1 MITKERFNRIAALAL
16 PIIGGMLSQNIL
28 NLVDT
33 AMVGVLGPT
42 ALAAVGVGS
51 FANYMA
57 IAAILGL
64 SSSVQ
69 AMASPRKGEGRENEM
84 AIPLNGGLF
93 LAFAIGLPLSVT
105 LIAFAPSIYPIINSD
120 PAVIAEG
127 VPYFEAR
134 LLGMVAVGMNFSF
147 RGYFTGVSMAGLY
160 LKTLLIMHL
169 ANVLLNYGLIFGNF
183 GLPELGAEGAG
194 LGTSL
199 SLYLGTVIYT
209 IFAFRHARERGF
221 LTRIPSRETMATM
234 MRIALP
240 NAVQQFLFATGFTVF
255 FWIVGQV
262 GTDELAASHVMV
274 TLILVGLLPGMGLGL
289 AALTLVGESLGR
301 KDPDEATRWGWD
313 VSKIAMISLT
323 LIGFP
328 AVVAPDLVLS
338 AFIHEPRVVDMAR
351 LPIQLI
357 GASMVFEGLGTVLLN
372 ALLGAGAAR
381 SVMSVAVGTQWLIG
395 LPLAWFLGPYLGL
408 GLLWVWAANAGYRI
422 LQTAVFVGLWHRGKW
437 ATIKL

>member
-1 MITKERFNRIAALAL
+1 MVTRERLARIAALSL
-16 PIIGGMLSQNIL
+16 PIIGGMLSQNVL

-57 IAAILGL
+57 IAAIIGL

-69 AMASPRKGEGRENEM
+69 AMASRRKGEGREDEM

-93 LAFAIGLPLSVT
+93 LALVLGLPLSFV
-105 LIAFAPSIYPIINSD
+105 LIAFAPSLYPLINSD

-147 RGYFTGVSMAGLY
+147 RGYFTGVSLAGLY

-169 ANVLLNYGLIFGNF
+169 ANVVLNYGLIFGNF
-183 GLPELGAEGAG
+183 GLPQLGAEGAG

-209 IFAFRHARERGF
+209 VFALRHARARGF
-221 LTRIPSRETMATM
+221 MSRIPSKDTMATM
-234 MRIALP
+234 LRLALP
-240 NAVQQFLFATGFTVF
+240 SAVQQFLFATGFTAF

-262 GTDELAASHVMV
+262 GTDELAASHVII
-274 TLILVGLLPGMGLGL
+274 TLILVAILPGMGLGL
-289 AALTLVGESLGR
+289 AALTLVGESLG
-301 KDPDEATRWGWD
+301 KGQPDDAARWGWD
-313 VSKIAMISLT
+313 VTKVGMVALG
-323 LIGFP
+323 LVGLP
-328 AVVAPDLVLS
+328 AILVPDWVL
-338 AFIHEPRVVDMAR
+338 AGFIHDSHVMDLAR
-351 LPIQLI
+351 LPLQLA
-357 GASMVFEGLGTVLLN
+357 GASMIFEALGLVLLN

-381 SVMSVAVGTQWLIG
+381 AVMSVSVGAQWLIG
-395 LPLAWFLGPYLGL
+395 LPLAWLLGPYLGL
-408 GLLWVWAANAGYRI
+408 GLLWVWVANAGYRI
-422 LQTAVFVGLWHRGKW
+422 LQSAVFAILWKQGKW
-437 ATIKL
+437 AKIKL

>member
-1 MITKERFNRIAALAL
+1 MVTKERFNRIAALSL

-69 AMASPRKGEGRENEM
+69 AMASRRKGEGRENEM

-93 LAFAIGLPLSVT
+93 LALIIGLPLSMV
-105 LIAFAPSIYPIINSD
+105 LIAFAPEIYPLINSD

-127 VPYFEAR
+127 TPYFEAR

-147 RGYFTGVSMAGLY
+147 RGYFAGVSMTGIY
-160 LKTLLIMHL
+160 LKTLLVMHL
-169 ANVLLNYGLIFGNF
+169 ANVVLNYGLIFGNF

-199 SLYLGTVIYT
+199 SLYLGTVIYMG
-209 IFAFRHARERGF
+209 FALKHARQRGF
-221 LTRIPSRETMATM
+221 MTRIPSRETMATM

-274 TLILVGLLPGMGLGL
+274 TLILVALLPGMGLGL

-301 KDPDEATRWGWD
+301 KEPDEAARWGWD
-313 VSKIAMISLT
+313 VSKLAMISLA
-323 LIGFP
+323 LIGLP
-328 AVVAPDLVLS
+328 AVVVPDLVLS
-338 AFIHEPRVVDMAR
+338 GFIHEPHVIEMSR
-351 LPIQLI
+351 LPLQLI

-408 GLLWVWAANAGYRI
+408 GLLWVWAANAGYRV
-422 LQTAVFVGLWHRGKW
+422 LQTVIFAGLWHRGKW
-437 ATIKL
+437 AAIKL

>member
-1 MITKERFNRIAALAL
+1 MVTKARFNRIAALAL
-16 PIIGGMLSQNIL
+16 PIIGGMLSQNVL

-42 ALAAVGVGS
+42 ALAAVGIGS

-57 IAAILGL
+57 IAAIIGL

-69 AMASPRKGEGRENEM
+69 AMASRRKGEGREDEM

-93 LAFAIGLPLSVT
+93 LALVVGIPLSIV
-105 LIAFAPSIYPIINSD
+105 LISAAPSLFPLINGD
-120 PAVIAEG
+120 PAVIEEG

-169 ANVLLNYGLIFGNF
+169 ANVVLNYGLIFGNF
-183 GLPELGAEGAG
+183 GLPEMGAAGAG

-199 SLYLGTVIYT
+199 SLYLGTAIY
-209 IFAFRHARERGF
+209 IFFALKHARSRGF
-221 LTRIPSRETMATM
+221 LTRIPSGETMATM
-234 MRIALP
+234 LRLALP
-240 NAVQQFLFATGFTVF
+240 NAVQQFLFATGFTAF

-262 GTDELAASHVMV
+262 GTDELAASHVII
-274 TLILVGLLPGMGLGL
+274 TLILVAILPGMGLGL

-301 KDPDEATRWGWD
+301 REPEEAARWGWD
-313 VSKIAMISLT
+313 VTKVAMLALG
-323 LIGFP
+323 LIGLP
-328 AVVAPDLVLS
+328 AIVAPDIVL
-338 AFIHEPRVVDMAR
+338 AGFIHEPRVIDIAR
-351 LPIQLI
+351 LPLQLA
-357 GASMVFEGLGTVLLN
+357 GASMLFEALGLVLLN

-381 SVMSVAVGTQWLIG
+381 SVMMVSVGTQWLIG

-408 GLLWVWAANAGYRI
+408 GLLWVWLANAGYRI
-422 LQTAVFVGLWHRGKW
+422 LQAGIFATLWQKGAW
-437 ATIKL
+437 AKIKL